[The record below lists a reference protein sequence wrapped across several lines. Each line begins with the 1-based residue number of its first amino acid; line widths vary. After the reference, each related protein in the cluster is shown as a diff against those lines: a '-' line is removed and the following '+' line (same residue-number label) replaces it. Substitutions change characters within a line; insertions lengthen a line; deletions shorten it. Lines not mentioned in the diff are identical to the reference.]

1 MAQREERLDGP
12 AARVEAQP
20 PAATRAI
27 AYLRVSS
34 AGQAKDGR
42 DGLPRQREAVTAW
55 CDASGTQLLEEHV
68 DAGVSGTKA
77 LGDRPGLSMA
87 LERAVELDA
96 VLVVEKADRLAR
108 DLIEG
113 ELILRE
119 FRRCRVKV
127 IEAEGGTDL
136 TDGDANPTA
145 KLIRQVIGAVAEFEK
160 SALVAKLRAARDRKR
175 RLGGHPC
182 GVYAFGKDPKRPEE
196 RATLERARQLRD
208 AGGDGATHAGIAAV
222 LNAEGLRSRSGR
234 PWTHAMVRAVL
245 LA

>member
-1 MAQREERLDGP
+1 MAGIEQQSMPSD
-12 AARVEAQP
+12 
-20 PAATRAI
+20 RAI

-42 DGLPRQREAVTAW
+42 DGLPRQREAIEAF
-55 CDASGTQLLEEHV
+55 CLASRAILLEEHS

-77 LGDRPGLSMA
+77 LGDRPGLSAA
-87 LERAVELDA
+87 LQRAVELNA
-96 VLVVEKADRLAR
+96 TMLIVEKADRLAR

-119 FRRCRVKV
+119 FRRVGVKV
-127 IEAEGGTDL
+127 VEAEGGTDL

-175 RLGGHPC
+175 KNGGHPC
-182 GVYAFGKDPKRPEE
+182 GAYKFGRHPERPEE
-196 RATLERARQLRD
+196 AETLSRIHELRRKRAGRKPATLREV
-208 AGGDGATHAGIAAV
+208 AAV
-222 LNAEGLRSRSGR
+222 LNAESRASRSGR
-234 PWTHAMVRAVL
+234 EWTATMLRDVMGS
-245 LA
+245 